1 MEIGQEVC
9 WSGIALEKQV
19 NEGVRLGYTNSY
31 LRKSVV
37 SDPLNRVNTND
48 NTPAMLHTEIVPGDK
63 VKITVMPKGGGSENM
78 GAFKVLLPGD
88 GVAGV
93 KKFLLETV
101 QKVGGNPC
109 PPYIIGIRIG
119 GTMDKCAWMAKKAL
133 LRPVLQ
139 KQEIQKY
146 KR

>member
-19 NEGVRLGYTNSY
+19 NEGVRLGYTNGY

-48 NTPAMLHTEIVPGDK
+48 NTLAMLHTEIVPGDK
-63 VKITVMPKGGGSENM
+63 VKITVMPKGGGSENL

-109 PPYIIGIRIG
+109 PPYIIGIGIG
-119 GTMDKCAWMAKKAL
+119 GTMDKCTWMTKKAL

>member
-1 MEIGQEVC
+1 MEIRQEVC

-19 NEGVRLGYTNSY
+19 NEGVRLGYTNGY

-48 NTPAMLHTEIVPGDK
+48 NTLAMLHTEIVPGDK

-93 KKFLLETV
+93 KKILLKIV
-101 QKVGGNPC
+101 QKVGGQSL
-109 PPYIIGIRIG
+109 PPLYYRYQNRWHHG
-119 GTMDKCAWMAKKAL
+119 
-133 LRPVLQ
+133 
-139 KQEIQKY
+139 
-146 KR
+146 